1 MKKRQ
6 TLIYFVIALVLVAL
20 IYLQVRTWR
29 HFDWGVFFAKTRQAN
44 WAMVALSVGL
54 IYIDYYLRAVR
65 WAIFLRPVKKV
76 TAASLTAAQFIGFTG
91 LALLGRP
98 GELIRPYIIARKHG
112 LNVPSQL
119 AVWTVERIFDTGAF
133 GTLLLIS
140 SVVFRE
146 QLHKLP
152 YFDKFVHYGI
162 PVAFAFASIL
172 LTFALLLRFRTAQL
186 AGIAEKIL
194 SRSPRLAR
202 LASHK
207 ITTFGEG
214 LNTIHDLPSF
224 LQLVGMSLLIW
235 GMIAVTYWTITHAYN
250 DPSLQMPI
258 AYVLLL
264 MGFSVVGGVAQL
276 PMVGGGSQIMTIT
289 ALKYVFGVPPELA
302 VSCGMLCWM
311 VTFLSCV
318 PTGLVL
324 ARHEHVSITKLAE
337 EEEAAETALNAD

>member
-6 TLIYFVIALVLVAL
+6 TLISVVIALVLVAL

-29 HFDWGVFFAKTRQAN
+29 HFDCAVFISKTRQAD
-44 WAMVALSVGL
+44 WPMVALSVVL

-98 GELIRPYIIARKHG
+98 GELIRPYIIARKHN

-162 PVAFAFASIL
+162 PVAFAFATIL

-186 AGIAEKIL
+186 AGIAERIL

-207 ITTFGEG
+207 ITTFWEG
-214 LNTIHDLPSF
+214 VDTHHHFPSF
-224 LQLVGMSLLIW
+224 F
-235 GMIAVTYWTITHAYN
+235 
-250 DPSLQMPI
+250 PP
-258 AYVLLL
+258 
-264 MGFSVVGGVAQL
+264 
-276 PMVGGGSQIMTIT
+276 GGS
-289 ALKYVFGVPPELA
+289 
-302 VSCGMLCWM
+302 W
-311 VTFLSCV
+311 
-318 PTGLVL
+318 
-324 ARHEHVSITKLAE
+324 
-337 EEEAAETALNAD
+337 

>member
-1 MKKRQ
+1 M
-6 TLIYFVIALVLVAL
+6 
-20 IYLQVRTWR
+20 
-29 HFDWGVFFAKTRQAN
+29 
-44 WAMVALSVGL
+44 
-54 IYIDYYLRAVR
+54 
-65 WAIFLRPVKKV
+65 
-76 TAASLTAAQFIGFTG
+76 
-91 LALLGRP
+91 
-98 GELIRPYIIARKHG
+98 
-112 LNVPSQL
+112 
-119 AVWTVERIFDTGAF
+119 
-133 GTLLLIS
+133 
-140 SVVFRE
+140 
-146 QLHKLP
+146 
-152 YFDKFVHYGI
+152 
-162 PVAFAFASIL
+162 

>member
-6 TLIYFVIALVLVAL
+6 VLIYLLIALVLTAL

-29 HFDWGVFFAKTRQAN
+29 HFDWGVFFAKTREAD
-44 WAMVALSVGL
+44 WAMVAISVGL

-65 WAIFLRPVKKV
+65 WAIFLRPVKRV
-76 TAASLTAAQFIGFTG
+76 SAASLTPAQFIGFTG

-98 GELIRPYIIARKHG
+98 GELIRPYIIARKHN
-112 LNVPSQL
+112 LNVPSQM

-133 GTLLLIS
+133 GTLLIIASLI
-140 SVVFRE
+140 FRD
-146 QLHKLP
+146 QLRVLP
-152 YFDKFVHYGI
+152 FFDKFVHYGI
-162 PVAFAFASIL
+162 PVAFGFAFILLAFAM
-172 LTFALLLRFRTAQL
+172 LLRFRTKQL
-186 AGIAEKIL
+186 AAIAERL
-194 SRSPRLAR
+194 LAR
-202 LASHK
+202 FPHLARAASHK

-214 LNTIHDLPSF
+214 LNTIHDFVSF
-224 LQLVGMSLLIW
+224 VQLVGISLLIW
-235 GMIAVTYWTITHAYN
+235 AMIAATYWTITHSYN

-258 AYVLLL
+258 SYVLLL

-276 PMVGGGSQIMTIT
+276 PVVGGGSQMMTIT

-324 ARHEHVSITKLAE
+324 ARREHVSITKLAE
-337 EEEAAETALNAD
+337 EEEAAVNAD